1 MRLFSTNNGG
11 DRLSKGELTRQRIIE
26 LAAPLFNQRG
36 FAGCSMQDIL
46 EATGLKK
53 GGVYRHFSSKEEL
66 AAEALRYSL
75 SQAVKIRTPPA
86 NPSATAAERLR
97 AVIEQFVEKPSPVA
111 GGCPILNTAIDADDG
126 NPVLR
131 ELTLYALKDWRTRIS
146 RIVREGIS
154 RREIGRDVSPRGL
167 ANTMIATLEG
177 ALMISRLEGSKSA
190 LNDARALLEELIA
203 RIALSPELEAE

>member
-1 MRLFSTNNGG
+1 M
-11 DRLSKGELTRQRIIE
+11 SKGELTRQRIIE

-36 FAGCSMQDIL
+36 FEGCSMQDIL

-66 AAEALRYSL
+66 AAEAFRYSL

-86 NPSATAAERLR
+86 DPSRTAVDLLR
-97 AVIEQFVEKPSPVA
+97 EVIEQFVEKPSPIP

-131 ELTLYALKDWRTRIS
+131 QLAREGLKSWRSRIS
-146 RIVREGIS
+146 HIVREGIS
-154 RREIGRDVSPRGL
+154 RKDIRDDVEPRAL
-167 ANTMIATLEG
+167 ANTIIATLEG
-177 ALMISRLEGSKSA
+177 ALMMSRLENSKNA
-190 LNDARALLEELIA
+190 LNDARSSLEELVD
-203 RIALSPELEAE
+203 RVALVAN